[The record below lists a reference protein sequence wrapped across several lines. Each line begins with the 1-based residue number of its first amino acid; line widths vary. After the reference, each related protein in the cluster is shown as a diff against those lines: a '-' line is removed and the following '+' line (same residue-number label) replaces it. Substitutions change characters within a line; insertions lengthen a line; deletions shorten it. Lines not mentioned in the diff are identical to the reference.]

1 MGETA
6 HAQKGTEI
14 RFGIED
20 EIDIRNVACSEFI
33 ERSGPNNEGTGA
45 SSEGT
50 GDQVLLLCGKDALE
64 LYTWKGKFVREKV
77 GEFDRSL
84 INNNKMIK

>member
-6 HAQKGTEI
+6 QAQKGAEI

-20 EIDIRNVACSEFI
+20 EINIRNVACSEFI
-33 ERSGPNNEGTGA
+33 ERSGPNHERSGPSHEGA
-45 SSEGT
+45 
-50 GDQVLLLCGKDALE
+50 GDQVLLLCGKDALQ

-77 GEFDRSL
+77 GEFDAPPQ
-84 INNNKMIK
+84 KKKK